1 MDVIFASGN
10 AGKVSEMQQ
19 LLAPVGLQLKSLKDF
34 GLSGAEETATTFV
47 ENALIKARA
56 AAHSAQLPA
65 IADDSGLVVRALN
78 GEPGVYS
85 ARYAGEDGNDAANNT
100 KLLAQLSNQE
110 DRRAYF
116 FCCLVFLQHPND
128 PTPKIAFGRWH
139 GEILQ
144 QPQEME
150 VLVMTHYFT
159 LPINVSPQPDEFD
172 LKKPTEPSRSSLPG
186 VTRTTSKPNLTP
198 CLSAPGYISTTHG
211 A

>member
-10 AGKVSEMQQ
+10 AGKVTEMQQ

-100 KLLAQLSNQE
+100 KLLAKLSNQE

-144 QPQEME
+144 QPQGDGGFGYDPLFYVADQRVTVAEMNS
-150 VLVMTHYFT
+150 T
-159 LPINVSPQPDEFD
+159 LKNQ
-172 LKKPTEPSRSSLPG
+172 
-186 VTRTTSKPNLTP
+186 
-198 CLSAPGYISTTHG
+198 LSHRGQACQALLAQLQNQI
-211 A
+211 

>member
-19 LLAPVGLQLKSLKDF
+19 LLAPFGLQLKSLKDF
-34 GLSGAEETATTFV
+34 GLNGAEETATTFV

-100 KLLAQLSNQE
+100 KLLAKLSNQE

-116 FCCLVFLQHPND
+116 FCCLAFLQHPND

-144 QPQEME
+144 QPQGDGGFGYDPLFYVADQRVTAAEMNS
-150 VLVMTHYFT
+150 T
-159 LPINVSPQPDEFD
+159 LKNQ
-172 LKKPTEPSRSSLPG
+172 
-186 VTRTTSKPNLTP
+186 
-198 CLSAPGYISTTHG
+198 LSHRGQACQALLAQLQNQI
-211 A
+211 

>member
-19 LLAPVGLQLKSLKDF
+19 LLAPFGLQLKSLKDF

-100 KLLAQLSNQE
+100 KLLAKLSNQK

-144 QPQEME
+144 QPKGDGGFGYDPLFYVADQRITAAEMNS
-150 VLVMTHYFT
+150 T
-159 LPINVSPQPDEFD
+159 LKNQ
-172 LKKPTEPSRSSLPG
+172 
-186 VTRTTSKPNLTP
+186 
-198 CLSAPGYISTTHG
+198 LSHRGQACQALLAQLQNQI
-211 A
+211 

>member
-19 LLAPVGLQLKSLKDF
+19 LLAPVGLQLKGLKDF

-56 AAHSAQLPA
+56 ASHSTQLPA

-85 ARYAGEDGNDAANNT
+85 ARYAGEDGNDAANNR
-100 KLLAQLSNQE
+100 KLLAQLLNQE

-144 QPQEME
+144 QPQGDGGFGYDPLFYVADQRVTAAQMNS
-150 VLVMTHYFT
+150 T
-159 LPINVSPQPDEFD
+159 LKNQLSHRGQACQA
-172 LKKPTEPSRSSLPG
+172 L
-186 VTRTTSKPNLTP
+186 LTQ
-198 CLSAPGYISTTHG
+198 LQNQI
-211 A
+211 

>member
-10 AGKVSEMQQ
+10 AGKVTEMQQ

-100 KLLAQLSNQE
+100 KLLAKLSNQE

-144 QPQEME
+144 QPQGDGGFGYDPLFYVADQRATAAEMNS
-150 VLVMTHYFT
+150 T
-159 LPINVSPQPDEFD
+159 LKNQ
-172 LKKPTEPSRSSLPG
+172 
-186 VTRTTSKPNLTP
+186 
-198 CLSAPGYISTTHG
+198 LSHRGQACQALLAQLQNQI
-211 A
+211 

>member
-19 LLAPVGLQLKSLKDF
+19 LLAPFDLQLKSLKDF

-116 FCCLVFLQHPND
+116 FCCLAFLQHPND

-144 QPQEME
+144 QPQGDGGFGYDPLFYVADQRVTAAEMNS
-150 VLVMTHYFT
+150 T
-159 LPINVSPQPDEFD
+159 LKNQ
-172 LKKPTEPSRSSLPG
+172 
-186 VTRTTSKPNLTP
+186 
-198 CLSAPGYISTTHG
+198 LSHRGQACQALLAQLRNQI
-211 A
+211 

>member
-10 AGKVSEMQQ
+10 AGKVTEMQQ

-56 AAHSAQLPA
+56 ASHSTQLPA

-100 KLLAQLSNQE
+100 KLLAKLSNQE

-144 QPQEME
+144 QPQGDGGFGYDPLFYVADQRATAAEMNS
-150 VLVMTHYFT
+150 T
-159 LPINVSPQPDEFD
+159 LKNQ
-172 LKKPTEPSRSSLPG
+172 
-186 VTRTTSKPNLTP
+186 
-198 CLSAPGYISTTHG
+198 LSHRGQACQALLAQLQNQI
-211 A
+211 

>member
-100 KLLAQLSNQE
+100 KLLATAFEPGRSARLLLLLPGI
-110 DRRAYF
+110 F
-116 FCCLVFLQHPND
+116 T
-128 PTPKIAFGRWH
+128 TPKRSNTKDCLWSMAWRNPSATPGRWRFW
-139 GEILQ
+139 L
-144 QPQEME
+144 
-150 VLVMTHYFT
+150 
-159 LPINVSPQPDEFD
+159 
-172 LKKPTEPSRSSLPG
+172 
-186 VTRTTSKPNLTP
+186 
-198 CLSAPGYISTTHG
+198 
-211 A
+211 

>member
-10 AGKVSEMQQ
+10 VGKVSEMQQ
-19 LLAPVGLQLKSLKDF
+19 LLAPFGLQLKSLKDF

-100 KLLAQLSNQE
+100 KLLAKLSNQE

-144 QPQEME
+144 QPQGDGGFGYDPLFYVADQRVTAAEMNS
-150 VLVMTHYFT
+150 T
-159 LPINVSPQPDEFD
+159 LKNQ
-172 LKKPTEPSRSSLPG
+172 
-186 VTRTTSKPNLTP
+186 
-198 CLSAPGYISTTHG
+198 LSHRGQACQALLAQLQNQI
-211 A
+211 

>member
-19 LLAPVGLQLKSLKDF
+19 LLAPFGLQLKSLKDF
-34 GLSGAEETATTFV
+34 GLSSAEETATTFV

-100 KLLAQLSNQE
+100 KLLAKLTNQE

-144 QPQEME
+144 QPQGDGGFGYDPLFYVADQRVTAAQMNS
-150 VLVMTHYFT
+150 T
-159 LPINVSPQPDEFD
+159 LKNQ
-172 LKKPTEPSRSSLPG
+172 
-186 VTRTTSKPNLTP
+186 
-198 CLSAPGYISTTHG
+198 LSHRGQACQALLAQLQNQI
-211 A
+211 

>member
-19 LLAPVGLQLKSLKDF
+19 LLAPFGLQLKSLKDF

-144 QPQEME
+144 QPQGDGGFGYDPLFYVADQRATAAEMNS
-150 VLVMTHYFT
+150 T
-159 LPINVSPQPDEFD
+159 LKNQ
-172 LKKPTEPSRSSLPG
+172 
-186 VTRTTSKPNLTP
+186 
-198 CLSAPGYISTTHG
+198 LSHRGQACQALLAQLQNQI
-211 A
+211 

>member
-19 LLAPVGLQLKSLKDF
+19 LLAPFGLQLKTLKDF

-100 KLLAQLSNQE
+100 KLLAKLSNQE

-144 QPQEME
+144 QPQGDGGFGYDPLFYVADQRVTAAQMNS
-150 VLVMTHYFT
+150 T
-159 LPINVSPQPDEFD
+159 LKNQ
-172 LKKPTEPSRSSLPG
+172 
-186 VTRTTSKPNLTP
+186 
-198 CLSAPGYISTTHG
+198 LSHRGQACQALLAQLQKQI
-211 A
+211 

>member
-19 LLAPVGLQLKSLKDF
+19 LFAPFGLQLKSLKDF

-56 AAHSAQLPA
+56 AAHSAHLPA

-100 KLLAQLSNQE
+100 KLLAKLWNQE

-144 QPQEME
+144 QPQGDGGFGYDPLFYVADQRVTAAQMNS
-150 VLVMTHYFT
+150 T
-159 LPINVSPQPDEFD
+159 LKNQ
-172 LKKPTEPSRSSLPG
+172 
-186 VTRTTSKPNLTP
+186 
-198 CLSAPGYISTTHG
+198 LSHRGQACQALLAQLQNQI
-211 A
+211 